1 MKELNAPNTTR
12 FIIVRNIGWKKIFG
26 KFRIII
32 FPRYSSEY
40 RTPIY
45 PAEIKKYCFDNKLK
59 FISWDSKLSTI
70 LDIYRNDKNN
80 KNKEAKKLKSNLENL
95 FKNLEK
101 YSLREE

>member
-32 FPRYSSEY
+32 FPRYVSEY

-45 PAEIKKYCFDNKLK
+45 PLK
-59 FISWDSKLSTI
+59 
-70 LDIYRNDKNN
+70 
-80 KNKEAKKLKSNLENL
+80 
-95 FKNLEK
+95 
-101 YSLREE
+101 